1 MIAAQPPPPV
11 YPWPI
16 GAGPRYQ
23 PPAANPDVLDGRPVG
38 GMRCTNGKRFS
49 VHVELFAHRKVVVVP
64 PGIGVARSGC
74 SYPLRTNAPTGVV
87 RVAAKGRYTL
97 GDLFTVWG
105 RRLDRSHLVS
115 FRGRVSVFVG
125 GKRRSGDPRRI
136 VLTKHAQI
144 VLELGGY
151 VAPHPS
157 YLFPKGDR

>member
-1 MIAAQPPPPV
+1 VIAGAPPPV

-23 PPAANPDVLDGRPVG
+23 PPAANVAVLEGRPVG
-38 GMRCTNGKRFS
+38 GMRCTNGRRFS

-74 SYPLRTNAPTGVV
+74 SYPLRTKAPTGVV
-87 RVAAKGRYTL
+87 HVVANRRFTL

-105 RRLDRSHLVS
+105 RRLDATHLVS

-125 GKRRSGDPRRI
+125 GKRRTGDPRRI

-151 VAPHPS
+151 VAPHPG